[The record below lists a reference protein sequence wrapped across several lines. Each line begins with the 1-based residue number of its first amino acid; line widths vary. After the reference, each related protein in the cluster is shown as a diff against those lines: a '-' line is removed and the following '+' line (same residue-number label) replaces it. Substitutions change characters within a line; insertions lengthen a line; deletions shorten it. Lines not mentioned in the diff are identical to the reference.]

1 MERYEQQLS
10 SDHENR
16 TRTLFMAVSTEAAV
30 LQSVLT
36 ANSGRNN
43 RNENMKYGAYSNDLH
58 EKCSCIPQEAPWKG
72 TNSSCLLNH
81 ENRMRTLFMAVS
93 TDAAVLL
100 SVLTANPGRNNRS
113 ENMNTVHTAITL

>member
-1 MERYEQQLS
+1 MHTAVFFMKKLLHSAGGTVERYEQQLS

-16 TRTLFMAVSTEAAV
+16 T
-30 LQSVLT
+30 
-36 ANSGRNN
+36 
-43 RNENMKYGAYSNDLH
+43 
-58 EKCSCIPQEAPWKG
+58 
-72 TNSSCLLNH
+72 
-81 ENRMRTLFMAVS
+81 RTLFMAVS